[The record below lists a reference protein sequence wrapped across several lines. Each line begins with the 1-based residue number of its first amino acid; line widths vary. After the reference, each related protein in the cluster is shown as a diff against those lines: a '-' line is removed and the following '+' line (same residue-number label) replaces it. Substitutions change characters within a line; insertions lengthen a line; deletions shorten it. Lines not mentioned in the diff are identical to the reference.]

1 MVALLFCL
9 RPVSVTV
16 GGEEIMMQHPQDSG
30 FSPFLFNI
38 YIKILSEVNCQHG
51 VWYYQYTCTFSAL
64 PGCCQLLTKCLE
76 LGQSGWRGRG
86 FNLALVR

>member
-16 GGEEIMMQHPQDSG
+16 GGEEIAMQHPQGSG
-30 FSPFLFNI
+30 FFPFLFNI

-51 VWYYQYTCTFSAL
+51 VRYYQYNCISSAL
-64 PGCCQLLTKCLE
+64 LRCCQLLT
-76 LGQSGWRGRG
+76 
-86 FNLALVR
+86 